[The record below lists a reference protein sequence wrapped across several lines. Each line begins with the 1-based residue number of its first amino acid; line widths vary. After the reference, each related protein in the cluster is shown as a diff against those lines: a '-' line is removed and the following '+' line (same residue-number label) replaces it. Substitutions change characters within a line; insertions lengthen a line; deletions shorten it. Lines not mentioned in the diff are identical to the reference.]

1 MNIAGG
7 MPPAFR
13 NHRAPTAWGTPAE
26 AAASSLDAPA
36 AIATQNS
43 LRSSRTAT
51 GGRPGDGKG
60 LRPDRSDRRFRLS
73 IATSSI
79 QALRRPLES
88 AQYAS
93 EAYQAALAR
102 HGLRCSMSRRGNCL
116 DSAPIESFFGSLKT
130 ELVHRATFPT
140 REAARRAL
148 FEYIEGFYNRR
159 RRHSALGFLTP
170 AQACEQMARAA

>member
-1 MNIAGG
+1 MNIAGA

-13 NHRAPTAWGTPAE
+13 NHRAPTAWGTLAE

-60 LRPDRSDRRFRLS
+60 LRPDRSDRRFRLF

-88 AQYAS
+88 ALLSA
-93 EAYQAALAR
+93 EPGVGKTRLAAALR
-102 HGLRCSMSRRGNCL
+102 EQLLGERQTEFRCFCSPHHR
-116 DSAPIESFFGSLKT
+116 DSAL
-130 ELVHRATFPT
+130 FPV
-140 REAARRAL
+140 
-148 FEYIEGFYNRR
+148 IG
-159 RRHSALGFLTP
+159 
-170 AQACEQMARAA
+170 Q

>member
-43 LRSSRTAT
+43 LCSSRTAT

-60 LRPDRSDRRFRLS
+60 LRPDRSDRRFRLF

-88 AQYAS
+88 AHQYAS
-93 EAYQAALAR
+93 EPYQAILAR
-102 HGLRCSMSRRGNCL
+102 HGFRCSMSRRGNCL
-116 DSAPIESFFGSLKT
+116 DNAPMESFFASLKT
-130 ELVHRATFPT
+130 EQVHHARFRT
-140 REAARRAL
+140 REEAKAAVFDYVERLWAGWA
-148 FEYIEGFYNRR
+148 IG
-159 RRHSALGFLTP
+159 
-170 AQACEQMARAA
+170 

>member
-51 GGRPGDGKG
+51 GGRPGDDKG
-60 LRPDRSDRRFRLS
+60 LRPDRSDRRFRLF

-88 AQYAS
+88 ALPAAVAVVDQPARRL
-93 EAYQAALAR
+93 AALQGHDQGVDAQPGPQVVGHRPADDLAR
-102 HGLRCSMSRRGNCL
+102 GQVL
-116 DSAPIESFFGSLKT
+116 DGGEVEPAFVGREVREILSANSGG
-130 ELVHRATFPT
+130 R
-140 REAARRAL
+140 
-148 FEYIEGFYNRR
+148 
-159 RRHSALGFLTP
+159 P
-170 AQACEQMARAA
+170 AWG